1 MTPYSGM
8 LPGHIAGFYTRDECH
23 IDLVALCRFAGVRF
37 VHAAAVGIHPDPG
50 GDGGTVLLD
59 GRPGLR
65 YDVLSVNTGS
75 SPQLDAAARSTDG
88 GGAGITVTPVKP
100 IDGVSA
106 RWDRILDRVRAAAKG
121 GGDGAPGGLTI
132 AVVGGGAGGV
142 ELALSMQAPTVS
154 AYLPVCVYPCIL
166 LSVPIR
172 VSSFPFRSA
181 YPACCLLHPNSL
193 PFASP

>member
-65 YDVLSVNTGS
+65 YDVRSVNTGS

-100 IDGVSA
+100 IDGFSA

-154 AYLPVCVYPCIL
+154 AYL
-166 LSVPIR
+166 LSVHIR
-172 VSSFPFRSA
+172 VSSFPFLSA
-181 YPACCLLHPNSL
+181 YSAFCLLHPNSL